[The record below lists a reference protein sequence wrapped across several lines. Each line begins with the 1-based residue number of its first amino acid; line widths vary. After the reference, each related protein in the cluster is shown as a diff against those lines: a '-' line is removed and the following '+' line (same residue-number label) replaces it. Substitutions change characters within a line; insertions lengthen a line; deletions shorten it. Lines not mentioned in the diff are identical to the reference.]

1 MASHLLAMEQV
12 RAAKVLVS
20 LARIFQAYL
29 YRDVRCNIMFFMFSE
44 NLNRYQGKYFLL
56 RNRKFQVG
64 WLSRKYKM
72 LSESTGF
79 LELFKSARSQVIE
92 IPKKKT

>member
-29 YRDVRCNIMFFMFSE
+29 YRDVRIFVLDPKYSFEVQKAFLDRIMS
-44 NLNRYQGKYFLL
+44 
-56 RNRKFQVG
+56 
-64 WLSRKYKM
+64 
-72 LSESTGF
+72 
-79 LELFKSARSQVIE
+79 
-92 IPKKKT
+92 